1 MVNAL
6 IFEWRRLISIR
17 ATWIMLF
24 IFVAINSLFGIL
36 PLFLSDELSTQN
48 WLGLYNT
55 PTNFLALVIL
65 SVVGAQVFGHEYRYG
80 TIRLTLTEFPKR
92 EVVMLAKSL
101 MLAAF
106 VAFSVVLSWA
116 VLGLLALFAPEG
128 SISDKNVGYT
138 IGPNAPADLW
148 KVMLYVLAYVFL
160 AMSIAAISRNLALGI
175 VLPLLMST
183 VIEGLLT
190 ILNQLA
196 KNRFDWF
203 IDIMPF
209 ENANDWLG
217 DGGLYTSPGLTYAAW
232 VVGFYLLATVLF
244 FKKDA

>member
-6 IFEWRRLISIR
+6 IFEWRRLVSIR

-24 IFVAINSLFGIL
+24 IFIAINSVFGIL
-36 PLFLSDELSTQN
+36 PLFLSDELGMQN

-55 PTNFLALVIL
+55 PTNFLSLVIL

-101 MLAAF
+101 MLAVF
-106 VAFSVVLSWA
+106 VVFSVVLSWA

-138 IGPNAPADLW
+138 IGPNTPADLW
-148 KVMLYVLAYVFL
+148 KVLLYVLAYVFL

-244 FKKDA
+244 FRKDA

>member
-6 IFEWRRLISIR
+6 IFEWRRLWSIR

-24 IFVAINSLFGIL
+24 AFVAVNSLFGIL
-36 PLFLSDELSTQN
+36 PLFLSDELGVQN

-55 PTNFLALVIL
+55 PTNFLALVVL

-92 EVVMLAKSL
+92 EIVMLAKTL

-106 VAFSVVLSWA
+106 VIFSVVLSWA

-138 IGPNAPADLW
+138 ISPNAPAELW

-209 ENANDWLG
+209 ENATDWLG
-217 DGGLYTSPGLTYAAW
+217 DTGIHTSPGLTYAAW

-244 FKKDA
+244 FRKDA